1 MVLRRWIHSL
11 LYTSA
16 VTLLFTF
23 KKCLDILVPGFL
35 DHPEYSRYILFHIV
49 PLCLRL
55 LNVALNGVEK
65 FGHLWIG
72 SFIVH
77 VSGGHEALAVSD
89 FILQWNIFIRLVF
102 TFSS

>member
-1 MVLRRWIHSL
+1 MVLRGWIHSL

-23 KKCLDILVPGFL
+23 KKCLDILVLGFL
-35 DHPEYSRYILFHIV
+35 DHSEYSRYILFHIV

-55 LNVALNGVEK
+55 LNVALNRVEK

-72 SFIVH
+72 SLIVH
-77 VSGGHEALAVSD
+77 VSGGHQALVVSD
-89 FILQWNIFIRLVF
+89 FVLQWNIFIRLIF
-102 TFSS
+102 TFYS